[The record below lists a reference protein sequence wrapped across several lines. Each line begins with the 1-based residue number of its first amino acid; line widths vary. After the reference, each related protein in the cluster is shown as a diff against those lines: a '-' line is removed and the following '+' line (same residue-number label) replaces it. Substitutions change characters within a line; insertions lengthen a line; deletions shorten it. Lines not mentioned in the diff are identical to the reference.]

1 MIQMNRK
8 KERKLSKQLPDRP
21 AYRSLVCITIQPQS
35 CTLPSYPPPPPP
47 HFLPFSLY
55 LFSPS
60 PSLFSYRSF
69 FIFFILLPEAAFSN
83 VNERLYKTH
92 TSKHYQPYG
101 YVLATRTVMKIDRAC
116 GRSWVHIVE
125 WVKGVAYQLLSLR
138 LGGLLVLP
146 CILHKQLQ

>member
-35 CTLPSYPPPPPP
+35 LTFPSYPPS

-60 PSLFSYRSF
+60 LSLVSYCSF

-101 YVLATRTVMKIDRAC
+101 YVLATRTVMKIDRTY
-116 GRSWVHIVE
+116 GRTWVHIVE